1 MRRGTRTI
9 GRGGEEKGEKEELSV
24 ERTKTE
30 VGEAGGEKEW
40 EGKMAGD
47 ERSDEYG
54 NRRRE
59 KKRVVE
65 TVR

>member
-1 MRRGTRTI
+1 M
-9 GRGGEEKGEKEELSV
+9 

-47 ERSDEYG
+47 ERSDE
-54 NRRRE
+54 
-59 KKRVVE
+59 
-65 TVR
+65 

>member
-47 ERSDEYG
+47 ERSDE
-54 NRRRE
+54 
-59 KKRVVE
+59 
-65 TVR
+65 